1 MPIMCTA
8 ELIRLFMLGQRSERA
23 KPAHLSYKSWIQS
36 WKYGMLLLW
45 SDYDYDILFITEYK
59 FTQME
64 ACVIALQNIL
74 QHIIFLYTIL
84 NPAQVNTLKV

>member
-1 MPIMCTA
+1 M
-8 ELIRLFMLGQRSERA
+8 
-23 KPAHLSYKSWIQS
+23 QS

-45 SDYDYDILFITEYK
+45 SDYDYDILFVTEYK

-64 ACVIALQNIL
+64 ACVIAVQNIL
-74 QHIIFLYTIL
+74 QHIIFFYTIL

>member
-1 MPIMCTA
+1 M
-8 ELIRLFMLGQRSERA
+8 
-23 KPAHLSYKSWIQS
+23 
-36 WKYGMLLLW
+36 KY
-45 SDYDYDILFITEYK
+45 YDYDILFITECK

-64 ACVIALQNIL
+64 ACVIAAQNIL